1 LSTPTSASAATNA
14 ISIDDVAGRIHE
26 ISSLPAVALRVMEIA
41 GNPNAGAGDLKA
53 VVEAD
58 PALCVRM
65 LRCVNSATY
74 SLRREISDVGQA
86 ISILGF
92 NRVRDLAVTA
102 TVSELFRSS
111 KPVGTYER
119 SLLWKHLAATA
130 IGSRMIAIRA
140 RIDGFEDAFLAG
152 LLHDI
157 GIILLDQHYHDGFRR
172 VVLSLNNEST
182 LPETEHRL
190 LGWDHTD
197 LGHRVGSQWRLP
209 RTVLDA
215 IRFHHAPQAAFGPHA
230 PIVHCVAVANLLVS
244 LKGLTSV
251 GLPLIALKQES
262 LDALRLTKDD
272 LRVFVEDFDHEFVT
286 HRQLFEIQKG

>member
-1 LSTPTSASAATNA
+1 MQPSAASASNSV
-14 ISIDDVAGRIHE
+14 SIDDVAGRIHE
-26 ISSLPAVALRVMEIA
+26 ISSLPAVAMRVMEIA
-41 GNPNAGAGDLKA
+41 GNPNAGASDLKA

-65 LRCVNSATY
+65 LRCVNSAAY

-86 ISILGF
+86 IAILGF

-102 TVSELFRSS
+102 TVSELFRSA

-119 SLLWKHLAATA
+119 GALWKHLAATA
-130 IGSRMIAIRA
+130 VGARMIAVRT

-157 GIILLDQHYHDGFRR
+157 GIILLDQHFHDGFRR
-172 VVLSLNNEST
+172 VVLSLGREST
-182 LPETEHRL
+182 LPEVEQRL

-197 LGHRVGSQWRLP
+197 LGHRVGNQWRLP
-209 RTVLDA
+209 RTVLDS
-215 IRFHHAPQAAFGPHA
+215 IRFHHSPQSSFGTHA
-230 PIVHCVAVANLLVS
+230 PIVHCVALANLLVS

-251 GLPLIALKQES
+251 GLPLIGLRQES

-272 LRVFVEDFDHEFVT
+272 LKVFVEDFDHEFIT
-286 HRQLFEIQKG
+286 NRQLFDIQKG